1 MEDTTVDAFL
11 TSSFGTFVMTL
22 WQGVLSAPS
31 WHNFTYLA
39 YGWVLAWGRQTIT
52 AYLWGSGAAQVK
64 HFSRYYAFLGGA
76 LYQRRYQ
83 LWARVIRCGASLVPA
98 DAVIEVRLDDA
109 TMKKTGRH
117 LQGADHYRNGA
128 GTARQE
134 YRTLWGINLVWA
146 IMRIPLTRW
155 PGHHLSLPIGLELY
169 LKETL
174 ANKLKVP
181 YRSRSALA
189 RRIVDHVA
197 AALPTRTIRV
207 ATDGG
212 YATQAF
218 LRDLPS
224 NVAVVGR
231 FLLTAKLYQLPPPRV
246 KGQRGA
252 PRKKG
257 ALLGSP
263 KTLATAAS
271 GWQPH
276 PQEEGAFV
284 QSWVGIW
291 HSVLPGRPIRVVVV
305 WRPQRAASQVASGTK
320 AFGRLK
326 PLEAFFSTDV
336 CLAVPALLE
345 TYDDRWAIE
354 IDIRDGHAYYGIAQ
368 DHCRKFAHIVG
379 ANTLRLLLAAA
390 RTLWFIV
397 TSEQHADV
405 ALQRFRPWYR
415 HKVAPSQ
422 FDVAWACREVLQEA
436 GIFPIPRFFTA
447 VAENQHELDKS
458 EPIAA

>member
-1 MEDTTVDAFL
+1 MDAFL

-22 WQGVLSAPS
+22 WHGVLSAPS

-39 YGWVLAWGRQTIT
+39 YGWALASGRQTIT
-52 AYLWGSGAAQVK
+52 TYLWSSGAAQVK
-64 HFSRYYAFLGGA
+64 HFSRYYAFLGQA
-76 LYQRRYQ
+76 LYQRRYH
-83 LWARVIRCGASLVPA
+83 LWARVIRCGATFVPA
-98 DAVIEVRLDDA
+98 DAVIDLRLDDA

-117 LQGADHYRNGA
+117 IQGAAHYRNGA

-146 IMRIPLTRW
+146 IMRIPLTMW
-155 PGHHLSLPIGLELY
+155 PGHCLSLPIGLELY
-169 LKETL
+169 LKEPL
-174 ANKLKVP
+174 ATTLKVP
-181 YRSRSALA
+181 YHSRSALA

-197 AALPTRTIRV
+197 AELPTRAIRV

-212 YATQAF
+212 YATRAF

-224 NVAVVGR
+224 NVDVVGR
-231 FLLTAKLYQLPPPRV
+231 FLLTAQLYQLPPPRV

-257 ALLGSP
+257 AVIGSP
-263 KTLATAAS
+263 KTLATPSAA
-271 GWQPH
+271 WQPH
-276 PQEEGAFV
+276 PQEAGALI

-291 HSVLPGRPIRVVVV
+291 HRVLPGRPIRIVVV
-305 WRPQRAASQVASGTK
+305 WRPHRADRKHSPGHK

-326 PLEAFFSTDV
+326 PLDAFFSTDV
-336 CLAVPALLE
+336 RLAVPVLLE

-354 IDIRDGHAYYGIAQ
+354 IAIRDSHAYYGLAQ
-368 DHCRKFAHIVG
+368 DQCRKYAHIVG

-390 RTLWFIV
+390 RTLWFIG
-397 TSEQHADV
+397 TSEQHTDV
-405 ALQRFRPWYR
+405 SLQRCRPWYR
-415 HKVAPSQ
+415 QKMAPSQ
-422 FDVAWACREVLQEA
+422 FDVAWACREGLQEA
-436 GIFPIPRFFTA
+436 GIFPIPRLFTA
-447 VAENQHELDKS
+447 VAENRQELDTS

>member
-1 MEDTTVDAFL
+1 VDTFL
-11 TSSFGTFVMTL
+11 TSSFGTFMRTL
-22 WQGVLSAPS
+22 WHGVLRAPS

-39 YGWVLAWGRQTIT
+39 YGWALASGRQTIT
-52 AYLWGSGAAQVK
+52 TYLWGSGAAQVK

-76 LYQRRYQ
+76 LSQCRSQ
-83 LWARVIRCGASLVPA
+83 LWARVIRCGASHVPA
-98 DAVIEVRLDDA
+98 DAVIEIRLDDA

-117 LQGADHYRNGA
+117 IQGADHYRNGA

-146 IMRIPLTRW
+146 IMRIPLTMW

-169 LKETL
+169 LKDTL
-174 ANKLKVP
+174 ANTLKVP

-197 AALPTRTIRV
+197 AELPTRAIRV

-224 NVAVVGR
+224 NVDVVGR

-257 ALLGSP
+257 DVIGSP
-263 KTLATAAS
+263 QTLATPAAA
-271 GWQPH
+271 WQPH
-276 PQEEGAFV
+276 PQEAGAFI

-291 HSVLPGRPIRVVVV
+291 HSVLPGRPIRIVVV
-305 WRPQRAASQVASGTK
+305 WRPHRADRQKATGTK

-326 PLEAFFSTDV
+326 ALEAFFSTDMR
-336 CLAVPALLE
+336 LAVPALLE

-354 IDIRDGHAYYGIAQ
+354 IAIRDSHAYYGIAQ
-368 DHCRKFAHIVG
+368 DHCRKYEHIVG

-390 RTLWFIV
+390 RTLWFIG
-397 TSEQHADV
+397 TSEQSADV
-405 ALQRFRPWYR
+405 SLQRFRPWYR

-422 FDVAWACREVLQEA
+422 FDVAWACRAGLQEA

-447 VAENQHELDKS
+447 VAENQQAIDIS

>member
-1 MEDTTVDAFL
+1 VDAFL
-11 TSSFGTFVMTL
+11 TSSFGTFAMTL
-22 WQGVLSAPS
+22 WHGVLSAPS

-39 YGWVLAWGRQTIT
+39 YGWALACGRQTIT

-83 LWARVIRCGASLVPA
+83 LWARVIRCGAALVPA
-98 DAVIEVRLDDA
+98 DVVIDVRLDDA
-109 TMKKTGRH
+109 TMKKTGRPI
-117 LQGADHYRNGA
+117 QGADHYRNGA

-134 YRTLWGINLVWA
+134 YRTLWGLNLVWA
-146 IMRIPLTRW
+146 IMRIPLTMW
-155 PGHHLSLPIGLELY
+155 PGHHLSLPSGLELY
-169 LKETL
+169 FKETL

-197 AALPTRTIRV
+197 AELPTRAIHV

-218 LRDLPS
+218 LRALPS
-224 NVAVVGR
+224 NVDVVGR

-257 ALLGSP
+257 AVIGSP
-263 KTLATAAS
+263 KTLATPSPA
-271 GWQPH
+271 WHPH
-276 PQEEGAFV
+276 PQEAGAV
-284 QSWVGIW
+284 IQSWVGIW
-291 HSVLPGRPIRVVVV
+291 HSVLPGRPIRIVVV
-305 WRPQRAASQVASGTK
+305 WRPHREDSKKPTGKK

-336 CLAVPALLE
+336 ALSPHAILA
-345 TYDDRWAIE
+345 TYADRWAME
-354 IDIRDGHAYYGIAQ
+354 IDIRDGHAYYGVAQ
-368 DHCRKFAHIVG
+368 DQCRKLEHIVG
-379 ANTLRLLLAAA
+379 ANTLRLLLAAV

-405 ALQRFRPWYR
+405 ALQRCRPWYR

-422 FDVAWACREVLQEA
+422 FDVAWACREVLHEE

-447 VAENQHELDKS
+447 VAENQQDIDEAK
-458 EPIAA
+458 PIAA